1 MNQIVRYLEQELG
14 ADAEIVPADNKYVR
28 KLPVYLTSIYNFYV
42 GNINGQ
48 SVVFAQYMPATIL
61 APSNYAKHEITL
73 RQVFETPVIFVIN
86 QIQSYNKKR
95 ISSLG
100 INFIVPNSQI
110 YLPELYIVLSK
121 SPQKTQIES
130 VASLTPSA
138 QIIMLHYLLCDEN
151 DFTYKHLQEILQMPY
166 PTVCRAIEILTKFKL
181 CQVLGLRSKK
191 IHFEEDKATLFNQAL
206 SLMRTPV
213 RKKVYADGVPEHAY
227 KAGITALSEYTMV
240 NPDEYEHVAISYDE
254 SKWLKVFSMEDKYLP
269 VHIEVWDYNPALFAK
284 DGIVDKISL
293 FLSIK
298 DNQDERLQYEMNQ
311 MIQQLW

>member
-1 MNQIVRYLEQELG
+1 MKQAVRYIKQELG
-14 ADAEIVPADNKYVR
+14 ADIEIAPADNKYVR
-28 KLPVYLTSIYNFYV
+28 KLPVYLTSIYNFYA

-48 SVVFAQYMPATIL
+48 SVMFAQYMPESIL
-61 APSNYAKHEITL
+61 APSNYAKHEKVLGQI
-73 RQVFETPVIFVIN
+73 FETPIIFVIN

-95 ISSLG
+95 IGSLG

-110 YLPELYIVLSK
+110 YLPELYIILSK
-121 SPQKTQIES
+121 SPQKSQIEN

-138 QIIMLHYLLCDEN
+138 QTIMLHYFFCDEN

-181 CQVLGLRSKK
+181 CRVLGLRNKK

-206 SLMRTPV
+206 LLMKTPV
-213 RKKVYADGVPEHAY
+213 KKVVYADAVPEHAY
-227 KAGITALSEYTMV
+227 KAGITALSEYTMA

-254 SKWLKVFSMEDKYLP
+254 SKRLKDFYTEDKYLP
-269 VHIEVWDYNPALFAK
+269 VHIEVWDYDPALFAK
-284 DGIVDKISL
+284 EGIVDKISL
-293 FLSIK
+293 YLSIK
-298 DNQDERLQYEMNQ
+298 DNKDERLQHEMNQ

>member
-14 ADAEIVPADNKYVR
+14 ADVEIVPADNKYVR

-100 INFIVPNSQI
+100 INFIVPNSKI

-138 QIIMLHYLLCDEN
+138 QIIMLHYLFCDEN

-213 RKKVYADGVPEHAY
+213 RKKVYADVVPEHAY

-254 SKWLKVFSMEDKYLP
+254 SKWLKDFSMEDKYLP

>member
-1 MNQIVRYLEQELG
+1 MNQVVIYIKQELG
-14 ADAEIVPADNKYVR
+14 TDVEITPADNKYVR
-28 KLPVYLTSIYNFYV
+28 KLPVYLTSIYKFYV

-48 SVVFAQYMPATIL
+48 SVVFAQYVPATIL
-61 APSNYAKHEITL
+61 APSNYAKHERTI

-121 SPQKTQIES
+121 SPQKNQIES
-130 VASLTPSA
+130 VVSLTPSA
-138 QIIMLHYLLCDEN
+138 QTIMLHYLFCDEN
-151 DFTYKHLQEILQMPY
+151 DFTYKHLQDVLEMPY

-191 IHFEEDKATLFNQAL
+191 IHFEEDKASLFTQAL
-206 SLMRTPV
+206 TLMKTPV
-213 RKKVYADGVPEHAY
+213 RKKVYADVVPEHAY

-254 SKWLKVFSMEDKYLP
+254 FKWLKDFSTEDKYLP